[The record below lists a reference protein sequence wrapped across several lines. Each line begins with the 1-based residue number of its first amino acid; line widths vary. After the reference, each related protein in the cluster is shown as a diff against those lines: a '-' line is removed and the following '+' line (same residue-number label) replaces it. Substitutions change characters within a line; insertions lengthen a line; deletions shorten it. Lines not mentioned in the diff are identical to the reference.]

1 MHYSRSLDF
10 HKHSTLLSNYLYL
23 RLYTLFSHYYS
34 WASHSPP
41 PTWGYTS
48 KNYLALLN
56 YLSHYYVFLFSIKH
70 AIISVRFTKPFLR
83 PYTSL
88 QLLPHCSVPPYSK
101 TSWNHYL
108 YLQSPISLPLNLTG
122 VGSGENRSCYGD
134 QLHGLSVFKLS
145 LWNVSNSYKSS
156 KNKKTYVTKL
166 ILNRS

>member
-70 AIISVRFTKPFLR
+70 AIISVRFTNLSWDPIPPSSYFHIVLFPLIVKLLEIII
-83 PYTSL
+83 YTCSL
-88 QLLPHCSVPPYSK
+88 QFLFLLTWLEWVQERTALVMETNCMGC
-101 TSWNHYL
+101 L
-108 YLQSPISLPLNLTG
+108 YLNCRYEMFQTHIKA
-122 VGSGENRSCYGD
+122 
-134 QLHGLSVFKLS
+134 QKI
-145 LWNVSNSYKSS
+145 
-156 KNKKTYVTKL
+156 KKHMWP
-166 ILNRS
+166 N